1 MVRYISIL
9 LATFLVAIFLFPTN
23 GRTIPEDYLALESDE
38 KQNQQKYLLVQISE
52 PTKGKSRQLA
62 ASLAQ
67 AGIAIGQALFCKGQ
81 ARRLAA
87 TKLLAQERT
96 LGSDFGK
103 TLFC

>member
-1 MVRYISIL
+1 MTYNI
-9 LATFLVAIFLFPTN
+9 IFL
-23 GRTIPEDYLALESDE
+23 ILSISW
-38 KQNQQKYLLVQISE
+38 KYLLVEISG